1 MNDLS
6 GFIQQR
12 TRFFECHTVDR
23 GYNYPYLV
31 TWYLK
36 NPHVYF
42 YLLVELNN
50 PAILFKPL
58 KTTKKIRPSP
68 FLVSGTWM
76 TQRPILINNIL
87 SSITKLK
94 KKIFLIQNLFLV
106 VEKNNKTEI
115 IQYFVQ
121 YSYNAKF

>member
-42 YLLVELNN
+42 YLFVELNN
-50 PAILFKPL
+50 PARLFKPL

-76 TQRPILINNIL
+76 TQRPILIYNIL

-94 KKIFLIQNLFLV
+94 KKDI
-106 VEKNNKTEI
+106 
-115 IQYFVQ
+115 
-121 YSYNAKF
+121 SYPKSISCGGKK